1 MMIPGGFNLREEI
14 LNEHSKVQCDKIV
27 KWVGTDQKRI
37 DELFHLFL
45 HDEYRVTQRAA
56 WPLSYSVSAH
66 PDFIKKRLGE
76 LIKNL
81 HKPGIHDAIKRNTIR
96 ILQEIEIPERHQ
108 GEVMNICFEY
118 VQSPTEAVAVKAFSL
133 TVLGNLAKL
142 YPEILPE
149 IKLLIEEQLP
159 HQTAAFKSRAKYFL
173 KAVGTV

>member
-14 LNEHSKVQCDKIV
+14 LNEHSKAQCDKIV
-27 KWVGTDQKRI
+27 KWVGTDQKRF

-81 HKPGIHDAIKRNTIR
+81 HKPGTAFMMPSR
-96 ILQEIEIPERHQ
+96 EIPSVFCRKLK
-108 GEVMNICFEY
+108 Y
-118 VQSPTEAVAVKAFSL
+118 PKDTS
-133 TVLGNLAKL
+133 AK
-142 YPEILPE
+142 
-149 IKLLIEEQLP
+149 
-159 HQTAAFKSRAKYFL
+159 
-173 KAVGTV
+173 